1 MYRLLLI
8 ESSRTLRRGMAK
20 LLARHGFDVLA
31 LSDDEASAADIDREL
46 AQGLSTVVMGWR
58 NEPDAACHTL
68 LARLNQPDCAQL
80 ALLLL
85 VPEPADAAQFGARP
99 FTQIVAWL
107 DHAEAPG
114 RARSL
119 LAQIARAI
127 QDPTRIESGLKVLL
141 VDDSRTSR
149 TKYQRLLKRHG
160 YRVVTCEHAEAALAR
175 VGRES
180 FDLAVIDYHMPGL
193 NGAMLCRALRELP
206 ATRELTLTILTGSYE
221 EAVIRDCLAAGAAEC
236 MFKTEPDELFL
247 ARVQSMAHLRERE
260 MRLDGER
267 ARLDSI
273 LASVGDG
280 VFGVDRAGIV
290 SFVNPAALRLLKYTR
305 ADELVG
311 ASAHARLHAAD
322 ERGRAIAAD
331 LSFLQQAYE
340 LGDSLSDWETTFWRA
355 DAQPLAV
362 ECTVRPLHRDG
373 DCIGAVVA
381 FRDIAERKRLDN
393 ELQWRAHH
401 DHLTQLSNRQ
411 HFEDQLEQEIVR
423 LKRSSE
429 HSALLFID
437 LDRFKQVNDSAGHAA
452 GDALLVSIGQKLTQ
466 RSRQSDLVARLG
478 GDEFAVLLR
487 NVDDSH
493 VSGLA
498 EKFRV
503 MLDEMRFVYKGREF
517 DVSGSVGY
525 VVLDRQTFG
534 HAQALN
540 CADAACQIAKRQGRN
555 QVHRF
560 DAEDDAAAVAASG
573 RSWIDRLKQAL
584 ADDGFVLQ
592 FQPLFDL
599 RRGPVGESAPN
610 AVCGH
615 EVLLRLLDGEARLA
629 PHAFLSHAERFELLP
644 AIDTWVLDHLA
655 ARLTEHALPTGVR
668 LHVNVA
674 TASLLDAG
682 YRAHLGE
689 LLHGGRF
696 VPGQLCLELKESDA
710 ILQLLPVLPALTTLT
725 QAGLL
730 LMLDDFGR
738 SFGSVGLLQS
748 LPLAAV
754 KFDPKVVRAL
764 TDDSLGDGLL
774 RALADLAHAMKLVV
788 IAPHVEDADDVPR
801 LHAAGIDCVQGNA
814 LGEPVDAWPTAVTR
828 PATVPARRTP
838 ASR

>member
-46 AQGLSTVVMGWR
+46 AQGLSTVVLGWR
-58 NEPDAACHTL
+58 HEPDAACHAL
-68 LARLNQPDCAQL
+68 LARLNQPDCARL
-80 ALLLL
+80 ALLLM
-85 VPEPADAAQFGARP
+85 VPEPADAEQFEARP
-99 FTQIVAWL
+99 FTQAVTWL
-107 DHAEAPG
+107 DHTEAPR

-119 LAQIARAI
+119 LARIARATH
-127 QDPTRIESGLKVLL
+127 DPTQAQSGLKVLL

-160 YRVVTCEHAEAALAR
+160 YRVVTCEHAEAALTR
-175 VGRES
+175 VARES

-206 ATRELTLTILTGSYE
+206 ATRDLTLTILTGSYE
-221 EAVIRDCLAAGAAEC
+221 EAVIRDCLSAGAAEC

-260 MRLDGER
+260 MRLDSER

-290 SFVNPAALRLLKYTR
+290 TFVNPAALRLLKYTR

-311 ASAHARLHAAD
+311 ASAHARIHAAD

-381 FRDIAERKRLDN
+381 FRDIAERKRLDH

-401 DHLTQLSNRQ
+401 DHLTQLCNRR
-411 HFEDQLEQEIVR
+411 HFEDLLEQEIVR

-452 GDALLVSIGQKLTQ
+452 GDALLVSIGQKLKQ

-487 NVDDSH
+487 NVDDDH

-503 MLDEMRFVYKGREF
+503 MLDEMQFVYKGREF

-525 VVLDRQTFG
+525 VVLDRQTAG

-560 DAEDDAAAVAASG
+560 DAADDAAAVAASG

-584 ADDGFVLQ
+584 VDDGFVLQ
-592 FQPLFDL
+592 FQPMFDL
-599 RRGPVGESAPN
+599 RRTPN

-615 EVLLRLLDGEARLA
+615 EVLLRLLDGEVRLA

-655 ARLTEHALPTGVR
+655 TRLAEQPLPAGVR

-682 YRAHLGE
+682 YRSHLGA
-689 LLHGGRF
+689 LLRAGRF
-696 VPGQLCLELKESDA
+696 APGQLCLELKESDA
-710 ILQLLPVLPALTTLT
+710 ILQLMPVLPALAALT
-725 QAGLL
+725 QAGLQ

-738 SFGSVGLLQS
+738 GFGSVGLLQS

-764 TDDSLGDGLL
+764 ADDGLGDGLL
-774 RALADLAHAMKLVV
+774 RALADLAHARQLIV

-814 LGEPVDAWPTAVTR
+814 LGEPADAWPASLTP
-828 PATVPARRTP
+828 PATARGPRTP